1 MDRRVMDMS
10 VQTRDSQA
18 VDAALIR
25 LPDAPLAMPKQ
36 VLERQGNGLFAGLLA
51 RIGARA
57 ARTEG

>member
-10 VQTRDSQA
+10 VQPRDAQVS
-18 VDAALIR
+18 DAAVIR

-36 VLERQGNGLFAGLLA
+36 VLERQGSGFLAGLLA